1 MKIPGV
7 SKADKVIELLLMLL
21 WVVTHHIIVGKTIL
35 LSEDNENKDVIMLW
49 VKFTYLLNSLRFKLL
64 T

>member
-21 WVVTHHIIVGKTIL
+21 WVVTRHIIVGKTIR

>member
-1 MKIPGV
+1 MKIPGI
-7 SKADKVIELLLMLL
+7 SNADKVIEQLLMLL
-21 WVVTHHIIVGKTIL
+21 WGVTHYIIVGKTIL

-49 VKFTYLLNSLRFKLL
+49 VKFTYPLNSLRFKLL